1 MQAAGAD
8 GTLVRNSTFPGRRNP
23 RLSNTQAGSYAQD
36 TWAISNRFVFQAG
49 LRTDW
54 DRFTQS
60 AMAEPRASANFLP
73 FADDR
78 AKLSLGWGIY
88 NAPLNLS
95 AIGQAFDQQQ
105 LDSFYDPTGTVIVLG
120 PVTTQFMLPPSGLR
134 QPRFIISSA
143 GWQQKLA
150 HNTLVALE
158 LLARNGYHGF
168 AFVDQQPAQPGGIF
182 LLQDHRKDPYRP
194 APLSSP
200 HVLSAPPDPFPPH

>member
-8 GTLVRNSTFPGRRNP
+8 GTLVRQSNFSGLANP
-23 RLSNTQAGSYAQD
+23 RLSNHQTGADAAD
-36 TWAISNRFVFQAG
+36 TWAISKRFVFQAG

-120 PVTTQFMLPPSGLR
+120 PVTSQFMLPASGLR
-134 QPRFIISSA
+134 QPRFTISSA
-143 GWQQKLA
+143 GWQQKHELA
-150 HNTLVALE
+150 GDGTE
-158 LLARNGYHGF
+158 DDDRSR
-168 AFVDQQPAQPGGIF
+168 GIV
-182 LLQDHRKDPYRP
+182 K
-194 APLSSP
+194 
-200 HVLSAPPDPFPPH
+200 